1 MEKAGLPV
9 GLITAMYGLSQQL
22 GAPRTVVGVK
32 IPHPCGDPTLSK
44 EQDQQ
49 LRMEIVRTALEA
61 MQTAVKEPVVIRP
74 RVTLVAG

>member
-1 MEKAGLPV
+1 M

-49 LRMEIVRTALEA
+49 LRREIVLTALRSI
-61 MQTAVKEPVVIRP
+61 QIPVKEPAVYRP
-74 RVTLVAG
+74 QVTLVMG